1 MEVTMSKKKIFVAFL
16 LLAVWSFCFGKI
28 WRVDNVSGNPGADF
42 TSLTYAISSTT
53 VQPGD
58 TLYISPSPNNYGDIT
73 INKKLIII
81 GPGYFLD
88 ENTDLQANRNS
99 SKIENLTFNTNANGS
114 IIIGLT
120 ILTDNLLIQT
130 SNINIKRCYIYG
142 SDPSIIDIK
151 EGVNNIYLSQNYIWN
166 TSGDYGAIHIHDNTS
181 NTVISNNFICAGNGT
196 NYSDYA
202 IKSASSGT
210 NLLITQNVIYGKM
223 ELYNAVVFNNVHRA
237 GTITGSANDIH
248 HNIDSA
254 TDMNIVFIGTGTSD
268 SKWQIKTNGPAD
280 GTGFDSQDIGMF
292 GGSNPYVLSGI
303 PPIPSIY
310 YLEAPAVVNE
320 NFQVEIKIRSND

>member
-1 MEVTMSKKKIFVAFL
+1 MSQKKLFVAFL
-16 LLAVWSFCFGKI
+16 LLLTWSFCQAKI

-42 TSLTYAISSTT
+42 TSLTFAISSSN

-58 TLYISPSPNNYGDIT
+58 TLYVSGSPNTYGDIT
-73 INKKLIII
+73 VNKKLIII
-81 GPGYFLD
+81 GTGYFLD
-88 ENTDLQANRNS
+88 ENLNLQANRNS
-99 SKIENLTFNTNANGS
+99 AKIGGLTFTTNANGS
-114 IIIGLT
+114 VIIGLK

-130 SNINIKRCYIYG
+130 SDITIKRCYING
-142 SDPSIIDIK
+142 SDSYSMIDIK
-151 EGVNNIYLSQNYIWN
+151 ENTKNIYMSQNYIWN
-166 TSGDYGAIHIHDNTS
+166 IYSGDVIHILGNTS
-181 NTVISNNFICAGNGT
+181 NIVISNNFICAGNGT
-196 NYSDYA
+196 STSDYA
-202 IKSASSGT
+202 IRSISSGT

-254 TDMNIVFIGTGTSD
+254 TDMSTVFIGTGTSD
-268 SKWQIKTNGPAD
+268 SKWQIKTGGPAD

-310 YLEAPAVVNE
+310 YLEAPAVVDD
-320 NFQVEIKIRSND
+320 NFQVEVKIRSND